1 MTVGGVEV
9 VGLEH
14 LDERY
19 AALRLVRPRQEQAIT
34 DSMARLGQIAPL
46 VGCRRG
52 EHLAIVDGFKRLR
65 AARQLALSTLSV
77 RLLPLSE
84 QAAVASVY
92 SLNRHGAGLLDL
104 EEAFVVR
111 TLVREQGL
119 AQNEVAELLDR
130 HPSWVSRRLA
140 LVERLDD
147 KVQDDVRVGLLSC
160 TAARE
165 IVRLPRGN
173 QVEVATAVRRAGLS
187 SRDATRLVDL
197 FGKATDRDQQRV
209 LLDGPREVLER
220 QAGGT
225 NTPPWDVRLGPE
237 TNRLRRSVLIAAS
250 SVQRAVSEL
259 AQAQPTGW
267 SEPERTVLAPMLH
280 DLQTTTNDLERR
292 LTGLVAIL

>member
-1 MTVGGVEV
+1 MRAGSVEV
-9 VGLEH
+9 VELEQ

-19 AALRLVRPRQEQAIT
+19 AALRLARPRQEQAIT

-52 EHLAIVDGFKRLR
+52 EVLAVVDGFKRLR
-65 AARQLALSTLSV
+65 AARHLALPTLLV
-77 RLLPLSE
+77 RVLPLSE
-84 QAAVASVY
+84 QAAVASIY

-160 TAARE
+160 SAARE

-173 QVEVATAVRRAGLS
+173 QTEVAAAVRCAGLS

-197 FGKATDRDQQRV
+197 FGKATDRAQQRA
-209 LLDGPREVLER
+209 LLDHPREVLER
-220 QAGGT
+220 QAGGAT
-225 NTPPWDVRLGPE
+225 TAPWDVRLGPE
-237 TNRLRRSVLIAAS
+237 TNRLRRSVLIATAS
-250 SVQRAVSEL
+250 LRRAASEL
-259 AQAQPTGW
+259 AQTQPTAW
-267 SEPERTVLAPMLH
+267 SEPERTVLTPLLH
-280 DLQTTTNDLERR
+280 ELQGATSDLERR
-292 LTGLVAIL
+292 LTGLAGIL